1 VSFLSFASKDTFAV
15 LLRETMSVIIILIL
29 ASLTVAIGFLV
40 AFLWSVNKGQF
51 DDVETPAMRI
61 LFEDKLTKSKKI
73 ETSKNTEE

>member
-1 VSFLSFASKDTFAV
+1 
-15 LLRETMSVIIILIL
+15 MSVIIILIL

-40 AFLWSVNKGQF
+40 AFLWSVNKGQY

-61 LFEDKLTKSKKI
+61 LFEDKLAKSKKI